1 MLKVQIMNKSTSLLT
16 AEWLSGPILAVF
28 FVGDNL
34 KPSPTLF
41 QNILRF
47 CPNFQIFSPLIPFLA
62 FFALF

>member
-41 QNILRF
+41 QNIL
-47 CPNFQIFSPLIPFLA
+47 
-62 FFALF
+62 LF